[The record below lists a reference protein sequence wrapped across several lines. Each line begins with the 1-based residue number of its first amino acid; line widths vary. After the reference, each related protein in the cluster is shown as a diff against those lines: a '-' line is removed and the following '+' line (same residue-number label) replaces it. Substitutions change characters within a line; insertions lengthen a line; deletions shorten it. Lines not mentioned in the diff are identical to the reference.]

1 MSWGWDAVVAAI
13 DTGELESVA
22 GRVLRL
28 DDQTRRE
35 VAAALPGHLAVARKR
50 AEARRRA
57 REIGRQQVT
66 EAAWREHVRAAARAG
81 RTVSAHEHWQ
91 RDTPWNPP
99 WTPAADESWAAPM
112 LVAGAAAIGG
122 VAGVVAWLNRR
133 DLQDRWDEYGGD
145 TTSTVLERVLSARP
159 LAWQADFAVRAALKL
174 RPVSRR
180 SAVTTS
186 PVSGLVLAMLRR
198 SGVTPPEH
206 DPLAVAWAA
215 HPPSAA
221 SLRTDP
227 LLDHLLPRL
236 FEAEGVGA
244 ALRHERGSGRATDA
258 GRGWLTALTALAR
271 EGRIGRDVLLDGCL
285 RRFLRGGHAADLRFF
300 VRLHDSLAPT
310 RDEVSERHRDYLRL
324 LPAAPGAVAET
335 ALKQVRRLGETDPA
349 EVTEALRALLARGE
363 RKLLTAGLTWL
374 DEFAAADPDADLGSL
389 APALGKAFG
398 CESGDVQGRA
408 VRVAVK
414 HARRFTGEGAQALR
428 EAVVVLPQELGETLA
443 ELFGEETGSD
453 ARDDG
458 GFVPVRLPEPVRV
471 PDLPPPVMSAVD
483 LDARPVVARWEPA
496 EAWLAG
502 VVRLHGQDRDGLVA
516 RLSEVP
522 HAADPPPGPW
532 TEVAQWAEEITR
544 VIVHGSPG
552 GVPAGKPGDGPAGAG
567 GSEQGVRTG
576 GRGWERSRLP
586 EIGEVAGPHLLLL
599 RRLAEVYDGIQA
611 GTLPLYLLAEPTE
624 GTGHVDAG
632 RLVERVAGYERDGV
646 EPMPADLAQALLRV
660 PRSVAPDVVA
670 RAGRLTS
677 AAGQALALRLHGEQ
691 PEGRAE
697 ITWVRLLVE
706 GAGSGAVVGDGDDRG
721 MRLPVERPGSG
732 TAVAY
737 RDDHEPVQAG
747 VHALVPRLHGEELTG
762 VAMAD
767 ELLTGALA
775 RGRRGHGGCMHWW
788 PYLMPS
794 HREVVAAHLV
804 PYLLERWRPDRVE
817 PRLAQALASAGGA
830 PGEAVALVQAYFMAD
845 RSWSADARERARPVV
860 EMAARGELDGEEVGR
875 QLALLVRR
883 AGLRP
888 GPVFETLEGAAGLGA
903 HREVWRIM
911 TGFLSVYLP
920 GAGERPHTRHTQ
932 ALTFALRAAR
942 WAGARGAVGCV
953 AEIARRRASNNFVRE
968 ARRLHTYLT

>member
-335 ALKQVRRLGETDPA
+335 ALKQVRRLGEAAPA

-453 ARDDG
+453 AREDG

-471 PDLPPPVMSAVD
+471 PDLPPHVMSAVD

-522 HAADPPPGPW
+522 HAAGPPPGPW
-532 TEVAQWAEEITR
+532 TEVAQWAEEIAR
-544 VIVHGSPG
+544 VIVHGSSG

-567 GSEQGVRTG
+567 GSERGVRTG
-576 GRGWERSRLP
+576 GREWERSRLP

-599 RRLAEVYDGIQA
+599 RRLAEVYDGIVA
-611 GTLPLYLLAEPTE
+611 RTLPPYLLAEPTE

-721 MRLPVERPGSG
+721 MRLPVERPGSE

-767 ELLTGALA
+767 ELLTGVIA

-794 HREVVAAHLV
+794 HREAVAALLV

-845 RSWSADARERARPVV
+845 RSWSADPRERARPVA

-903 HREVWRIM
+903 HREVWGIM

-920 GAGERPHTRHTQ
+920 GPGERPHTRHTQ

-953 AEIARRRASNNFVRE
+953 AEIARRRASNSFVRE